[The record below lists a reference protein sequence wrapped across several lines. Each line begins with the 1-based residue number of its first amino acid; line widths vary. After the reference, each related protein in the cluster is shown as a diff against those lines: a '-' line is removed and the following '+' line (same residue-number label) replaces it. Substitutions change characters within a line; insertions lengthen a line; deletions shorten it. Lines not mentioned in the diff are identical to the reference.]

1 MVHASSQREV
11 EHLSVS
17 PPSAEWSP
25 KRTCSERKMLSQS
38 LQWINS
44 WQRIFAFLLRLRL
57 RFPGNPLG
65 RAGTFGGGACALG
78 APPQKLGSF
87 WQKVLPRPVES
98 LSQKR
103 PRPPVRSDCCR
114 AANHQLV
121 MAAGNSSLFLEAP
134 SVERRL
140 TAR

>member
-1 MVHASSQREV
+1 
-11 EHLSVS
+11 
-17 PPSAEWSP
+17 
-25 KRTCSERKMLSQS
+25 MLSQS

-57 RFPGNPLG
+57 RFPENPLG

-78 APPQKLGSF
+78 APPTKIGFVLA
-87 WQKVLPRPVES
+87 KDNVLPRPVES

-103 PRPPVRSDCCR
+103 PRPPVGSDCCR